1 MDIQDTKKQLQE
13 VEVYMKGA
21 LEHLQNELGKIRAGK
36 ADPAMLKSVKVDYY
50 GNLSPLNQ
58 VANVTS
64 PDAHTI
70 AIQPWD
76 KSTIPL
82 IEKAIMEAN
91 LGFNPDNNGEVVRV
105 NVPPLTA
112 ERRKELVKQAKSEG
126 ENARISLRN
135 ARRDANEAFKKME
148 KDGLSEDLR
157 RDAEDAVQ
165 KLTDKYNKLVD
176 GQLAEK
182 EKDIMK
188 I

>member
-1 MDIQDTKKQLQE
+1 MDSQDTKRHLKE
-13 VEVYMKGA
+13 VEENMSAA
-21 LEHLQNELGKIRAGK
+21 LDYLVSELVKIRAGK
-36 ADPAMLKSVKVDYY
+36 ADPSMLKSVKVDYY
-50 GNLSPLNQ
+50 GNLTPLNQ
-58 VANVTS
+58 VANVTAT
-64 PDAHTI
+64 DAHTI

-76 KSTIPL
+76 RSTIPL
-82 IEKAIMEAN
+82 IEKAIINSN

-105 NVPPLTA
+105 NVPPLTE
-112 ERRKELVKQAKSEG
+112 ERRRDLVKQAKNEG

-135 ARRDANEAFKKME
+135 ARRDANEELKKME
-148 KDGLSEDLR
+148 KNGLSEDLR

-176 GQLAEK
+176 EKLAQK

>member
-1 MDIQDTKKQLQE
+1 MDSQDVEIYLEE
-13 VEVYMKGA
+13 VKERMAGA
-21 LEHLQNELGKIRAGK
+21 VAHLDSELAKIRAGK

-50 GNLSPLNQ
+50 GSITPLNQ
-58 VANVTS
+58 VANVS
-64 PDAHTI
+64 ASDAHTI

-82 IEKAIMEAN
+82 IEKAIMNAN

-105 NVPPLTA
+105 NVPPLTE
-112 ERRKELVKQAKSEG
+112 ERRRDLVKQAKAEC

-135 ARRDANEAFKKME
+135 ARRDANESFKKLE

-157 RDAEDAVQ
+157 HDAEAQVQ
-165 KLTDKYNKLVD
+165 TLTDSFSKKIDESLSK
-176 GQLAEK
+176 K
-182 EKDIMK
+182 EEDIMK